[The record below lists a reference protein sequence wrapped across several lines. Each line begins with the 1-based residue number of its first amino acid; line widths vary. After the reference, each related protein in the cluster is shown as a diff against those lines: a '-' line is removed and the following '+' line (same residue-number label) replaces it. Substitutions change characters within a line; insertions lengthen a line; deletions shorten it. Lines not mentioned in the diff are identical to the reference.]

1 MQNTQFEEEKD
12 TRKFNAGVK
21 ARAGN
26 DKEMRGGL
34 TGIGIKGGPPSG
46 QDHISS
52 QFVERKDLRNFLF
65 LKKASTNDSCCKC
78 DSEKPGSIPSEQPKV
93 TVGSTWR

>member
-65 LKKASTNDSCCKC
+65 LKKHQQMTTAANVTQRS
-78 DSEKPGSIPSEQPKV
+78 PAPSQV
-93 TVGSTWR
+93 SSQR

>member
-1 MQNTQFEEEKD
+1 MQNTQFEEGKN

-26 DKEMRGGL
+26 DKETRGGL
-34 TGIGIKGGPPSG
+34 TGIGIKGGAPSG

-65 LKKASTNDSCCKC
+65 LKSINNDNCCKC
-78 DSEKPGSIPSEQPKV
+78 DSEKPGSIPSGQPEV
-93 TVGSTWR
+93 TVWSTWR